1 MRKRVLTV
9 ICAASAAA
17 ILAGC
22 TGAGTSGV
30 SAKSEAARTQVSSES
45 LQQNGSSAS
54 SEKADD
60 DAQTQTQSGGSE
72 TTVTPSA
79 QTNPSSGAVNSS
91 NNQNAPATVI
101 TEAEAKN
108 IALKDAQVAEADI
121 DAINVY
127 LEYDDGFQI
136 FNVEFYANGLEYDYE
151 INAVDGYVLDRDS
164 EIDDD
169 FYSWDGTNAGSNVSY
184 TIDDA
189 KAAALE
195 RVPGADESH
204 IRIEQEYDDGITVYE
219 GSIYFNGFEY
229 EFEYNAS
236 NGQFIKWEQEW
247 D

>member
-17 ILAGC
+17 VLAGC
-22 TGAGTSGV
+22 TGVNTSGV
-30 SAKSEAARTQVSSES
+30 SAKSEAAQTQVSSGS
-45 LQQNGSSAS
+45 GQQNSSSAS
-54 SEKADD
+54 SENADD
-60 DAQTQTQSGGSE
+60 DAVQTQSGGSE
-72 TTVTPSA
+72 TAVTPSS
-79 QTNPSSGAVNSS
+79 QTNPSTDAVNSS

-101 TEAEAKN
+101 TEAEAKD
-108 IALKDAQVAEADI
+108 IALTDAQVSESDI

-136 FNVEFYANGLEYDYE
+136 FNVEFYSNGLEYDYE

>member
-1 MRKRVLTV
+1 MKKKVLTI
-9 ICAASAAA
+9 ICAAASLAV
-17 ILAGC
+17 LAGC
-22 TGAGTSGV
+22 ANTAPSSVT
-30 SAKSEAARTQVSSES
+30 AKSEAA
-45 LQQNGSSAS
+45 
-54 SEKADD
+54 
-60 DAQTQTQSGGSE
+60 QTQNQTSQSNTGA
-72 TTVTPSA
+72 TTITPSA
-79 QTNPSSGAVNSS
+79 QTNPSGSVNSS

-101 TEAEAKN
+101 TEAEAKD
-108 IALKDAQVAEADI
+108 IALTDAKVSEADI

-127 LEYDDGFQI
+127 LEYDDGYQI
-136 FNVEFYANGLEYDYE
+136 FNVEFYANGLEFDYE
-151 INAVDGYVLDRDS
+151 INAVDGYILDRDS

-169 FYSWDGTNAGSNVSY
+169 FYSWNGTNANSNVNY

-204 IRIEQEYDDGITVYE
+204 IKIEQEYDDGITVYE